1 MKAEIQHLNSA
12 IDWQQ
17 EEIKRIQF
25 KRKRD
30 ISNFKIEN
38 GMLKESLA
46 SQGEFINQLE
56 ERNLAIETQHE
67 SMQDQCNNW

>member
-12 IDWQQ
+12 IEWQQ
-17 EEIKRIQF
+17 EEIDRLQF

-30 ISNFKIEN
+30 ASNFNIEK

-67 SMQDQCNNW
+67 SMQDQCNTW

>member
-1 MKAEIQHLNSA
+1 MKSEIEYLNST

-17 EEIKRIQF
+17 EEIHRLQF
-25 KRKRD
+25 KRNRD
-30 ISNFKIEN
+30 LSNFKIKN
-38 GMLKESLA
+38 GVLKESLA

-67 SMQDQCNNW
+67 TMMNECNTW